1 MSELDFS
8 ALPSDNFIDDI
19 IHADLKSGKYG
30 GRVHTRFPPEPNGYL
45 HIGHAKSICLN
56 FGTAD
61 KFAGKFNLRFD
72 DTNPAKEE
80 QEFID
85 SIMDT
90 VRWLGVDWEDR
101 LFHASDYFEELYQ
114 FAVRLIKD
122 GKAYVCDLSQEE
134 MRLMRGTP
142 TQPGVISPYAS
153 RTLEENLQLFA
164 DMRAGKFADG
174 SRVLRA
180 RIDMASPNF
189 NMRDPVLYRIQRS
202 THPRTGD
209 AWCIYPMY
217 DYAHPLSDAL
227 EGITHSICT
236 LEFENHRPLYDWC
249 IANCDVP
256 CKSQQIEFARLNI
269 THTVMSKRKLRRLV
283 EEGYVKGWDDPRL
296 PTLAGMRR
304 RGYPPTAIR
313 SFCEKIGVAKAN
325 STVEFSL
332 LEHCLRDELN
342 TNANRVMAVVDPLK
356 IVLSNWPEGHNE
368 SLIAEN
374 NPECPQAGTRE
385 LPFGRELFIERSD
398 FMEEPVKGFH
408 RLMPGGEVRL
418 KHAYIIRCEEVVKD
432 AAGNITE
439 LRCTYDPATKSGEA
453 GSGRKVKGTIHWLDA
468 FTAVPAELRMYNHLF
483 TKENPDDVPEGED
496 FTDHLSPDSLIIPAG
511 ALVEASLAH
520 VKAGQAY
527 QFMRQGYFAADSDTL
542 PGKPVFNRIV
552 SLKDS
557 WAKVNNKLH
566 VTNSK

>member
-1 MSELDFS
+1 MSERDFS

-19 IHADLKSGKYG
+19 INADLKSGKYG
-30 GRVHTRFPPEPNGYL
+30 DRVHTRFPPEPNGYL

-56 FGTAD
+56 FGTA
-61 KFAGKFNLRFD
+61 KKYGGLANLRFD
-72 DTNPAKEE
+72 DTNPSKEE

-90 VRWLGVDWEDR
+90 VHWLGFDWQDR
-101 LFHASDYFEELYQ
+101 LFFASDYFEELYQ
-114 FAVRLIKD
+114 FAVQLIKN

-134 MRLMRGTP
+134 MRIARGTP
-142 TQPGVISPYAS
+142 TQPGTVSPYAS
-153 RTLEENLQLFA
+153 RSVEENLQLFT

-249 IANCDVP
+249 IENCNVP

-269 THTVMSKRKLRRLV
+269 TNTVMSKRKLRRLA
-283 EEGYVKGWDDPRL
+283 EGGYVNGWDDPRM

-304 RGYPPTAIR
+304 RGYPPAAIR

-342 TNANRVMAVVDPLK
+342 TSANRVMAVLEPLK
-356 IVLSNWPEGHNE
+356 IVLTNWPEGKTETLH
-368 SLIAEN
+368 AEN
-374 NPECPQAGTRE
+374 NPEQPEAGSRE
-385 LPFGRELFIERSD
+385 LSFGRELFIEQSD

-408 RLMPGGEVRL
+408 RLFPGGEVRL
-418 KHAYIIRCEEVVKD
+418 KHAYIIRCEEAVKD

-439 LRCTYDPATKSGEA
+439 LHCTYDPETKSGEA
-453 GSGRKVKGTIHWLDA
+453 GSGKKIKGTIHWLDA
-468 FTAVPAELRMYNHLF
+468 ATAVPAELRLYNHLF

-496 FTDHLSPDSLIIPAG
+496 FTDYLAEDSLIVPPG
-511 ALVEASLAH
+511 ALVEASLAN
-520 VKAGQAY
+520 VEAGQSF
-527 QFMRQGYFAADSDTL
+527 QFMRQGYFAADLDTA

-557 WAKVNNKLH
+557 WAKKQ
-566 VTNSK
+566 K

>member
-1 MSELDFS
+1 MNERDIL
-8 ALPSDNFIDDI
+8 ALPNDNFIDDI
-19 IHADLKSGKYG
+19 IHKDLQSGKYG

-56 FGTAD
+56 FGDAA
-61 KFAGKFNLRFD
+61 KYGGLCNLRFD
-72 DTNPAKEE
+72 DTNPSKEE

-85 SIMDT
+85 SIMES
-90 VRWLGVDWEDR
+90 VRWLGFDWQDR
-101 LFHASDYFEELYQ
+101 LYFASDYFEQLYG
-114 FAVRLIKD
+114 FAVQLIQK
-122 GKAYVCDLSQEE
+122 GLAYVCDLSQEE
-134 MRLMRGTP
+134 IRLYRGTP
-142 TQPGVISPYAS
+142 TTPGKLSPYVMRS
-153 RTLEENLQLFA
+153 VEENLQLFT
-164 DMRAGKFADG
+164 DMRAGKFPDG

-249 IANCDVP
+249 IENCDVP

-283 EEGYVKGWDDPRL
+283 EENFVNGWDDPRM

-304 RGYPPTAIR
+304 RGYPPAAIR

-342 TNANRVMAVVDPLK
+342 TSANRVMAVLEPLK
-356 IVLSNWPEGHNE
+356 VVLTNWPQGKREMQ
-368 SLIAEN
+368 IAEN
-374 NPECPQAGTRE
+374 NPEQPESGSRE
-385 LPFGRELFIERSD
+385 LPFGRELFIEQSD

-408 RLMPGGEVRL
+408 RLIPGGEVRL
-418 KHAYIIRCEEVVKD
+418 KHAYIIRCEEVIKD
-432 AAGNITE
+432 AEGNITE
-439 LRCTYDPATKSGEA
+439 LRCTYDPQTKSGEA
-453 GSGRKVKGTIHWLDA
+453 GSGKKVKGTIHWLDA
-468 FTAVPAELRMYNHLF
+468 STALPAQVRLYGQLF
-483 TKENPDDVPEGED
+483 DQENPDDTPEGED
-496 FTDHLSPDSLIIPAG
+496 FTDHLAPDSLFIPPH
-511 ALVEASLAH
+511 ALVEASLAD
-520 VKAGQAY
+520 VGPGQSY
-527 QFMRQGYFAADSDTL
+527 QFMRQGYFAADQDTK

-557 WAKVNNKLH
+557 WGKKRLDAGR
-566 VTNSK
+566 

>member
-1 MSELDFS
+1 MNEQDFS
-8 ALPSDNFIDDI
+8 SLLSANFIDDI
-19 IHADLKSGKYG
+19 INKDLQSGKYG
-30 GRVHTRFPPEPNGYL
+30 NRVHTRFPPEPNGYL

-56 FGTAD
+56 FGTAA
-61 KFAGKFNLRFD
+61 KYNGLCNLRFD

-85 SIMDT
+85 SIMES
-90 VRWLGVDWEDR
+90 VRWLGFDWQER
-101 LFHASDYFEELYQ
+101 LFFASDYFEQLYE
-114 FAVRLIKD
+114 FAVQLIKK

-134 MRLMRGTP
+134 MRLYRGTP
-142 TQPGVISPYAS
+142 TTPGKLSPYAA
-153 RTLEENLQLFA
+153 RCVEENLQLFG

-202 THPRTGD
+202 THPRTKD
-209 AWCIYPMY
+209 VWCIYPMY

-249 IANCDVP
+249 IENCDVP

-269 THTVMSKRKLRRLV
+269 TYTVMSKRKLRRLV
-283 EEGYVKGWDDPRL
+283 EENFVNGWDDPRM

-304 RGYPPTAIR
+304 RGYPPAAIR
-313 SFCEKIGVAKAN
+313 GFCEKIGVAKSN

-342 TNANRVMAVVDPLK
+342 ITANRVMAVLEPLK
-356 IVLSNWPEGHNE
+356 IVLTNWPDGVGEM
-368 SLIAEN
+368 LPAEN
-374 NPECPQAGTRE
+374 NPERPEAGRRE
-385 LPFGRELFIERSD
+385 LSFGRELFIERSD
-398 FMEEPVKGFH
+398 FMEAPLKGFH
-408 RLMPGGEVRL
+408 RLYPGGEVRL

-432 AAGNITE
+432 AAGDIIE
-439 LRCTYDPATKSGEA
+439 LRCAYDPQTKSGEA
-453 GSGRKVKGTIHWLDA
+453 GSGKKVKGTIHWLDA
-468 FTAVPAELRMYNHLF
+468 ATALPAKLRLYGQLF

-496 FTDHLSPDSLIIPAG
+496 FTDYLSADSLIIPPR
-511 ALVEASLAH
+511 ALVEASLAD
-520 VKAGQAY
+520 VEQGQSY
-527 QFMRQGYFAADSDTL
+527 QFMRLGYFAVDQDSA

-557 WAKVNNKLH
+557 WAKKQLQG
-566 VTNSK
+566 